1 MQEKNVIEYYIM
13 CNKLKNLVRSG
24 WQDLGVSA
32 ERVESVAE
40 HIFGVQML
48 AIAMYSEF
56 GYKINLEK
64 VLFMLAVHEL
74 EEILIGDL
82 TPFESAYK
90 DKEKLGHEAIRNVLK
105 NLKYGKN
112 IEKII
117 LEFDAKQTQEALFAN
132 QCDKL
137 EADIQCKLYDENNC
151 MDIALQQKNPAVCD
165 EEVKT
170 LLKENKSLS
179 KAWIEYWQAHQKF
192 DDNFMKVINYIK
204 TNKISKNDEK
214 L

>member
-1 MQEKNVIEYYIM
+1 MQEKNVIEYCIM
-13 CNKLKNLVRSG
+13 CNKLKNLVQSV

-117 LEFDAKQTQEALFAN
+117 LEFDAKQTQEAIFAN

-151 MDIALQQKNPAVCD
+151 MDVALQQKNPAVCD

-179 KAWIEYWQAHQKF
+179 KAWIEYWQTHQKF